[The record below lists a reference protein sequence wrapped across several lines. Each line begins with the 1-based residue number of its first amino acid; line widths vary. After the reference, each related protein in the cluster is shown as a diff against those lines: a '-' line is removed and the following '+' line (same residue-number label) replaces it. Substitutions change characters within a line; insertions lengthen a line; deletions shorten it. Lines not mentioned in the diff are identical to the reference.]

1 MRHIVGSIE
10 GEYRRYRKL
19 GSDAMAQLTALQ
31 LAAQPSPES
40 NSIATIVWHVSG
52 NLTSRFTDFLTEDGE
67 KPWREREEFAARQVE
82 PAELSAKW
90 DRGWEVLMAA
100 LDELTDMDLE
110 RTVRIRGVDLTVTE
124 ALHRS
129 LAVRTHGCRDVE
141 EGGGVGDVVVKNQ
154 DPTRLFDHE
163 QAIVSRCREEDRGAQ
178 SFDHELEGFARG
190 IRGDRL
196 RATARNDGHQRGE
209 GHPSGIHVHS
219 PVRALSCCSFRLSM
233 PSTSLPNEFSPRWP
247 PCGNTSF

>member
-129 LAVRTHGCRDVE
+129 LAHTSSHVGQITFLAKMLKGSE
-141 EGGGVGDVVVKNQ
+141 WTYLSIPPGGTAAYNAN
-154 DPTRLFDHE
+154 PT
-163 QAIVSRCREEDRGAQ
+163 
-178 SFDHELEGFARG
+178 LEK
-190 IRGDRL
+190 
-196 RATARNDGHQRGE
+196 
-209 GHPSGIHVHS
+209 S
-219 PVRALSCCSFRLSM
+219 
-233 PSTSLPNEFSPRWP
+233 
-247 PCGNTSF
+247 